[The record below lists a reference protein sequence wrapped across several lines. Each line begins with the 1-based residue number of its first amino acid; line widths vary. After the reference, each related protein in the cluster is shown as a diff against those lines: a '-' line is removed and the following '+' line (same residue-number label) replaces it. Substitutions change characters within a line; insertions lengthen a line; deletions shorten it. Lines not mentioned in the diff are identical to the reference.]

1 MSKRRLLWFWTTT
14 LVLTLALL
22 GGCNQATESS
32 EAGDDGEAT
41 EAGEAPAADE
51 ADGAAGQAKSSPAA
65 SERRAAEP
73 APRKTT
79 LPAGTALTVRTT
91 NSLSTKSVQSGETF
105 TASLEDPI
113 MDGSRVVAQKGA
125 TVYGKVVNADTGG
138 RVKGVASL
146 TIRLTELQTADGQ
159 RLAINTDSYGV
170 QAKTTKKKD
179 ATKVGIA
186 SGVGAAIGAIAGGGD
201 GAAKG
206 AGIGAGAGAG
216 AVLATRGDPAVI
228 PSESVITFS
237 LTESVTVP

>member
-1 MSKRRLLWFWTTT
+1 MIKRRMPWFWTAS
-14 LVLTLALL
+14 LILTLALL
-22 GGCNQATESS
+22 AGCNQHSESTEADEGGEVS
-32 EAGDDGEAT
+32 EAGQ
-41 EAGEAPAADE
+41 PNQP
-51 ADGAAGQAKSSPAA
+51 AGQAGRSEAA
-65 SERRAAEP
+65 P

-79 LPAGTALTVRTT
+79 LAAGTAVTVRTT

-105 TASLEDPI
+105 TASLEEPI
-113 MDGSRVVAQKGA
+113 MDGSRVVAPKGA
-125 TVYGKVVNADTGG
+125 TVYGKVVNADPGG

-146 TIRLTELQTADGQ
+146 TVRLTELQTASGD
-159 RLAINTDSYGV
+159 RVAINTDSYGV
-170 QAKTTKKKD
+170 EAKTSKKKD

-186 SGVGAAIGAIAGGGD
+186 SGVGAAIGAIAGGGS

-237 LTESVTVP
+237 LTEPVTIP